1 MGIYEY
7 NEELHIQQEREDA
20 REEGIKEGVKKGSW
34 LNLWNLIRKKM
45 EKGLSAEET
54 ADILEID
61 VSTVQKYYILIKEE
75 PGLSDDEFY
84 RKYLKMK
91 NSTI

>member
-1 MGIYEY
+1 
-7 NEELHIQQEREDA
+7 
-20 REEGIKEGVKKGSW
+20 
-34 LNLWNLIRKKM
+34 M